1 MPEYGLILT
10 LTGGLSAALLFG
22 YLTHRIGLSPI
33 VGYLAA
39 GLVVG
44 PYTPGFVADAGLAEE
59 LAEVGVI
66 LLMFG
71 VGLQFHVAELLAV
84 RNTALPGAVTASGV
98 ATLLGF
104 LLARAFGWEWAGSLV
119 FGMALGVA
127 STVVLVRVLSDH
139 NHLHTPAGHVAVG
152 WLVVEDLF
160 TVVALVLLP
169 AVFRPASDG
178 SSLWLALA
186 GTALK
191 VVALIAFTAL
201 VGTRVIPK
209 FLDYIARTRS
219 RELFTLAVLVIALS
233 IAVGSAIAFSVSMA
247 LGAFLAGMV
256 VGQSEHSLRAASDA
270 LPMRDAFAV
279 LFFVSV
285 GMLLDPRALLEN
297 PGLLLGALGIVLVA
311 KPLAAFAIVWAMRYP
326 LAVAMPVAVALSQ
339 IGEFSFIL
347 SAVGRRL
354 GILTPAATNTL
365 VATSIASIVV
375 NPLIYRAVVPIQERL
390 STRYPWLL
398 KLLQRPPRVPS
409 DLKAPQH
416 ASRPASPRHRAVI
429 IGYGPT
435 GRTVAR
441 LLRENSVQPTVVD
454 LNIETVRELRAQ
466 GIDAVFGDATRP
478 DTLAGAGVASA
489 GTMILTSAG
498 MANSTEVIR
507 ASKALNPSIRILARG
522 AYLRDLEGLHQAGA
536 DTVYAGEGEVALAF
550 IEDILDRLGATP
562 EQIDRERERA
572 HRELFAK

>member
-1 MPEYGLILT
+1 MPGYGLILT

-71 VGLQFHVAELLAV
+71 VGLQFHLDELLAV
-84 RNTALPGAVTASGV
+84 RRTALPGALTASGV
-98 ATLLGF
+98 AALLGT
-104 LLARAFGWEWAGSLV
+104 LLARAFGWDWAGALV
-119 FGMALGVA
+119 FGLALGVA

-139 NHLHTPAGHVAVG
+139 NHLHTPAGHLAVG

-160 TVVALVLLP
+160 TVVALVILP
-169 AVFRPASDG
+169 AVFRPAADG
-178 SSLWLALA
+178 SSLWLAL
-186 GTALK
+186 GVTALK
-191 VVALIAFTAL
+191 VVGLVAFTAL

-209 FLDYIARTRS
+209 LLDYIARSRS
-219 RELFTLAVLVIALS
+219 RELFTLAILVIALS
-233 IAVGSAIAFSVSMA
+233 IAVGSAAAFSVSMA

-256 VGQSEHSLRAASDA
+256 VGQSEYSLRATTDA
-270 LPMRDAFAV
+270 VPMRDAFAV

-297 PGLLLGALGIVLVA
+297 PGLLLGALGIVLVV
-311 KPLAAFAIVWAMRYP
+311 KPLAAFAVVWAMRYP
-326 LAVAMPVAVALSQ
+326 LAVAMPVAIALSQ

-347 SAVGRRL
+347 SDVGREL

-365 VATSIASIVV
+365 VATSILSIVV
-375 NPLIYRAVVPIQERL
+375 NPLMYRAVAPIQARL
-390 STRYPWLL
+390 AARSPGLL
-398 KLLQRPPRVPS
+398 RRLQRAPRVPM
-409 DLKAPQH
+409 DLEAQPH
-416 ASRPASPRHRAVI
+416 PSRLASPRHRAVI

-441 LLRENSVQPTVVD
+441 LLGENSIQPTVVD
-454 LNIETVRELRAQ
+454 LNIEAVRELRAA
-466 GIDAVFGDATRP
+466 GVDAIYGDATRP
-478 DTLAGAGVASA
+478 DTLTVAGVASA
-489 GTMILTSAG
+489 GSLILTSAG
-498 MANSTEVIR
+498 MAHSAEVIR
-507 ASKALNPSIRILARG
+507 AARALNPSIRILAR
-522 AYLRDLEGLHQAGA
+522 AVYLRDLEGLHHAGA

-550 IEDILDRLGATP
+550 IEDLLDRLGATP
-562 EQIDRERERA
+562 EQIDRERARA
-572 HRELFAK
+572 HRELFG

>member
-1 MPEYGLILT
+1 M
-10 LTGGLSAALLFG
+10 
-22 YLTHRIGLSPI
+22 
-33 VGYLAA
+33 
-39 GLVVG
+39 
-44 PYTPGFVADAGLAEE
+44 
-59 LAEVGVI
+59 
-66 LLMFG
+66 
-71 VGLQFHVAELLAV
+71 
-84 RNTALPGAVTASGV
+84 
-98 ATLLGF
+98 
-104 LLARAFGWEWAGSLV
+104 
-119 FGMALGVA
+119 
-127 STVVLVRVLSDH
+127 
-139 NHLHTPAGHVAVG
+139 
-152 WLVVEDLF
+152 
-160 TVVALVLLP
+160 
-169 AVFRPASDG
+169 
-178 SSLWLALA
+178 ALA

-311 KPLAAFAIVWAMRYP
+311 KPLAAFAVVWAMRYP
-326 LAVAMPVAVALSQ
+326 LAVAMPVAIALSQ

-347 SAVGRRL
+347 SAVGRSL

-365 VATSIASIVV
+365 VATSILSIVV
-375 NPLIYRAVVPIQERL
+375 NPLIYRAVVPMQERL

-398 KLLQRPPRVPS
+398 KLLQRAHRVPS
-409 DLKAPQH
+409 DLKAPQQ

-454 LNIETVRELRAQ
+454 LNIETVRELRAE

-507 ASKALNPSIRILARG
+507 AAKSLNPSIRILARG

-572 HRELFAK
+572 HRELFGK

>member
-1 MPEYGLILT
+1 
-10 LTGGLSAALLFG
+10 
-22 YLTHRIGLSPI
+22 
-33 VGYLAA
+33 
-39 GLVVG
+39 
-44 PYTPGFVADAGLAEE
+44 
-59 LAEVGVI
+59 
-66 LLMFG
+66 
-71 VGLQFHVAELLAV
+71 
-84 RNTALPGAVTASGV
+84 
-98 ATLLGF
+98 
-104 LLARAFGWEWAGSLV
+104 
-119 FGMALGVA
+119 
-127 STVVLVRVLSDH
+127 
-139 NHLHTPAGHVAVG
+139 
-152 WLVVEDLF
+152 
-160 TVVALVLLP
+160 
-169 AVFRPASDG
+169 
-178 SSLWLALA
+178 
-186 GTALK
+186 
-191 VVALIAFTAL
+191 
-201 VGTRVIPK
+201 
-209 FLDYIARTRS
+209 
-219 RELFTLAVLVIALS
+219 
-233 IAVGSAIAFSVSMA
+233 
-247 LGAFLAGMV
+247 
-256 VGQSEHSLRAASDA
+256 
-270 LPMRDAFAV
+270 MRDAFAV

-311 KPLAAFAIVWAMRYP
+311 KPLAAFAVVWAMRYP
-326 LAVAMPVAVALSQ
+326 LAVAMPVAIALSQ

-347 SAVGRRL
+347 SAVGRGL

-365 VATSIASIVV
+365 VATSIVSIVV
-375 NPLIYRAVVPIQERL
+375 NPLIYRAAVPIQERL

-398 KLLQRPPRVPS
+398 KLLQRPHDVPS
-409 DLKAPQH
+409 DLKAPQY
-416 ASRPASPRHRAVI
+416 ASRPDSPRHRAVI

-478 DTLAGAGVASA
+478 DTLAGAGVAAA

-507 ASKALNPSIRILARG
+507 EAKALNPNIRILARG